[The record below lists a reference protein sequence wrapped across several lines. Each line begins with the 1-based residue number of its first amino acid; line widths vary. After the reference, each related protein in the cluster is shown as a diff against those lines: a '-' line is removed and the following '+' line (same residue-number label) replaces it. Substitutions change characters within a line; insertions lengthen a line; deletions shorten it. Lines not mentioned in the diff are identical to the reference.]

1 MGCLDKNSDK
11 IKFCVDNS
19 DYREYYQKQLFTTTG
34 KEFKQCREI
43 TIFRS
48 FIRLSS
54 NPSGYGRGVLL
65 LMEKYC
71 IVRIRTFYS
80 GRLFRYRI
88 VLYNH
93 ILQEFLH
100 HQRIFA
106 GGVFGLLI
114 TKKEE
119 KNMEFRKAKKENLEQ
134 VSEIMKKHPA
144 DSLKFRPYKP
154 SDAEAIVSWIKDET
168 VLRKWSS
175 DRFGDYPIKPED
187 INYKYLECNGDCEE
201 PDNFYPMTAADENGP
216 VGHLILRY
224 TNPEKTTIRLGFII
238 VDESKRGKGYG
249 KRMVQM
255 ATKYA
260 FEMLKAEKV
269 TLGVF
274 DNNPAAYHCYK
285 AAGFEEI
292 KLEKEIVLEILG
304 EQWKI
309 IELERKRE

>member
-48 FIRLSS
+48 FIWLLS

-100 HQRIFA
+100 HQRIFV

-114 TKKEE
+114 TKKGG
-119 KNMEFRKAKKENLEQ
+119 KE
-134 VSEIMKKHPA
+134 
-144 DSLKFRPYKP
+144 
-154 SDAEAIVSWIKDET
+154 
-168 VLRKWSS
+168 
-175 DRFGDYPIKPED
+175 
-187 INYKYLECNGDCEE
+187 
-201 PDNFYPMTAADENGP
+201 
-216 VGHLILRY
+216 
-224 TNPEKTTIRLGFII
+224 
-238 VDESKRGKGYG
+238 YG
-249 KRMVQM
+249 
-255 ATKYA
+255 
-260 FEMLKAEKV
+260 
-269 TLGVF
+269 
-274 DNNPAAYHCYK
+274 
-285 AAGFEEI
+285 I
-292 KLEKEIVLEILG
+292 
-304 EQWKI
+304 
-309 IELERKRE
+309 